1 MPDARASR
9 AHRSLNNSVGTA
21 NIVGI
26 TSGRCAFP
34 NRKVAM
40 KLDLSKIV
48 RISVSSKNREA
59 PVPVAHDF
67 DAEKERRLQRLDDWQ
82 DPQPDTS
89 GFAFVANPK
98 ELDNDLYETVHNY
111 EPDYS
116 DPKLGSVITK
126 TIYETICPTN
136 FIIVPINKECICGQ
150 YHK

>member
-1 MPDARASR
+1 
-9 AHRSLNNSVGTA
+9 
-21 NIVGI
+21 
-26 TSGRCAFP
+26 
-34 NRKVAM
+34 M

-48 RISVSSKNREA
+48 RISVSSTNRKA

-82 DPQPDTS
+82 DPQPDIS

-126 TIYETICPTN
+126 TIYETICPKN